1 MMVQKMEYWFDNLNS
16 RKKGEKLVQMGV
28 IADNILAAKRKM
40 IEKGYENLDFLR
52 IEYVYEKI

>member
-1 MMVQKMEYWFDNLNS
+1 MIIEKKKYWFDNLNS

-28 IADNILAAKRKM
+28 IADNILEAKRKM
-40 IEKGYENLDFLR
+40 KEMGYENLDFLR

>member
-1 MMVQKMEYWFDNLNS
+1 MMVEKKKYWFDNLNS

-28 IADNILAAKRKM
+28 IAENIIEAKRKM
-40 IEKGYENLDFLR
+40 IEKGYENFDFLR

>member
-1 MMVQKMEYWFDNLNS
+1 MIIEKKKYWFDNLNS
-16 RKKGEKLVQMGV
+16 RKKGEKLVQRGV
-28 IADNILAAKRKM
+28 IAENIIEAKRKM